1 MPPALAPQEPRLAE
15 TALPARPS
23 ASPSPARGGR
33 DSVGGRGVGAD
44 GWRREKKRHSAW
56 TCPWRGGGAYK
67 SRRKHAVSGAPAPR
81 RLVPRRLRHV
91 EGRRASPLDGDAVHE
106 AQLRLAVAL
115 SPLRARLVSR
125 GEADHTEEG
134 AAPAPLRAPAEARC
148 RSVRL
153 Q

>member
-1 MPPALAPQEPRLAE
+1 MDGGERRNVTPRGRVRGAAAAPTSHA
-15 TALPARPS
+15 A
-23 ASPSPARGGR
+23 ARGER
-33 DSVGGRGVGAD
+33 CTGA
-44 GWRREKKRHSAW
+44 KATCSA
-56 TCPWRGGGAYK
+56 T
-67 SRRKHAVSGAPAPR
+67 
-81 RLVPRRLRHV
+81 LRHV